1 MSTLA
6 PLRIARWFRRSSNPP
21 EYPHLEALIEQESA
35 KVTDGYHY
43 ARWIVPLVGL
53 SVALA
58 CFLPLALTV
67 HSLFWIGSAGFVALG
82 GGLGYVFHR
91 LAKGIS
97 TSQMLLRKRC
107 LALSHK
113 LISLR
118 NLIGASPAV
127 SPKVAKLLDE
137 AAQVYLATK
146 APTGDSGPVGDGL
159 WESATRKAR
168 LAMEAGMAEL
178 LTLAEPETPHAQE
191 TLLSR
196 GWAQPLLAEMRQTA
210 KLLDEQS
217 RKAHLAAQLDATF
230 SPLAGLADAR
240 AHLEQLESATTELD
254 RQVLKEQA

>member
-43 ARWIVPLVGL
+43 ARWIVPLVGV

-97 TSQMLLRKRC
+97 TSQLLLRKRC

-118 NLIGASPAV
+118 NLIGVSPTV
-127 SPKVAKLLDE
+127 SPKVAKLLEDG
-137 AAQVYLATK
+137 AQVYLTTRV
-146 APTGDSGPVGDGL
+146 PEDSSRAAENGV

-168 LAMEAGMAEL
+168 LAMEEAMAEL

-191 TLLSR
+191 IELAR
-196 GWAQPLLAEMRQTA
+196 GWAQPLLNEMKETA
-210 KLLDEQS
+210 RLLEQQS
-217 RKAHLAAQLDATF
+217 KRAFLAAQLDATL
-230 SPLAGLADAR
+230 SPLASLADAR
-240 AHLEQLESATTELD
+240 IQLEQLDSAASELD
-254 RQVLKEQA
+254 RQVRNEQA